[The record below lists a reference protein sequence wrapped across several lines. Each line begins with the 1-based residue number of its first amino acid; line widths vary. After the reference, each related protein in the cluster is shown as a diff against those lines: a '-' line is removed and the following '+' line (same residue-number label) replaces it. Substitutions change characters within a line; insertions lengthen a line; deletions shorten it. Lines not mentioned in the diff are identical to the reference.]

1 MFEVSAV
8 SIEEQ
13 SGSCGC
19 LEDMLQ
25 KLSHIFSLLDFSP
38 LAFSLLAS
46 KELPASKYATPPS
59 GPAAYCGSPLHFCRL
74 PSASVIGFSRRI
86 ARMPFLFFSVAL
98 LAIIFAQSV
107 QTASAHADQ
116 GALQKEFNIQFFA
129 KARGRLAFSY
139 TKDGQTDIYVLDFST
154 LEVTPLISTAALE
167 EYPSWS
173 PDGQTLV
180 FYSDL
185 SGDRELYA
193 TNADGNEMRRLTN
206 SPGKD
211 EDPDWSPDGKR
222 IVFQSS
228 RGNKGTA
235 IYSMAADGTDVK
247 PFPIKKRKIKG
258 TNSLPKWSPRG
269 DEIIYCTDE
278 FWPGW
283 DIALF
288 SLKNKKTSLLT
299 SGYRSF
305 TRGSWHPSGG
315 SFAFSYGSGN
325 DIDIWKFEKGASE
338 LQPLVVR
345 PGRDY
350 DAEWTDDGA
359 MMFFVGEKKEGSK
372 TFDLFVWD
380 ANKKKTFRVTEAEGS
395 IRHPS
400 WTSLPSLSS
409 LTTKK

>member
-1 MFEVSAV
+1 
-8 SIEEQ
+8 
-13 SGSCGC
+13 
-19 LEDMLQ
+19 MLRTTSQ
-25 KLSHIFSLLDFSP
+25 IGTVLKSPFSSLLFLSI
-38 LAFSLLAS
+38 AIAQLLWVT
-46 KELPASKYATPPS
+46 PA
-59 GPAAYCGSPLHFCRL
+59 R
-74 PSASVIGFSRRI
+74 
-86 ARMPFLFFSVAL
+86 
-98 LAIIFAQSV
+98 
-107 QTASAHADQ
+107 ADQ
-116 GALQKEFNIQFFA
+116 QALQKEFNIQYFA
-129 KARGRLAFSY
+129 KTKGRLAFTY
-139 TKDGQTDIYVLDFST
+139 IKDGQRDIYVIDFST
-154 LEVTPLISTAALE
+154 LEVSPLISTPSLE

-173 PDGQTLV
+173 PDGQTLL

-185 SGDRELYA
+185 SGDREIYA
-193 TNADGNEMRRLTN
+193 VNADGNEMRRLSN

-228 RGNKGTA
+228 RDKKGTA
-235 IYSMAADGTDVK
+235 IYSMAPDGSDVRRL
-247 PFPIKKRKIKG
+247 PIKKRKIKG

-269 DEIIYCTDE
+269 TEIIYSTDE

-288 SLKNKKTSLLT
+288 SLKNKKTTLLT

-350 DAEWTDDGA
+350 DAEWSDDGA
-359 MMFFVGEKKEGSK
+359 LMFFVGEKKVGSN
-372 TFDLFVWD
+372 TFDLYVWD
-380 ANKKKTFRVTEAEGS
+380 ANQNKTFRVTEAEGS
-395 IRHPS
+395 IRHPN
-400 WTSLPSLSS
+400 WTSLPSLTS
-409 LTTKK
+409 LKLNNIDK